1 MIMAEQSK
9 IASLILINEN
19 SLQINFINNWYQ
31 EDVSQLTTDILSAL
45 TGHHILEKISG
56 ADRENCRFEWQ
67 QEYFMLNFE
76 CYSQSCWIENETTP
90 NLSLLNSIKQHLEA
104 E

>member
-1 MIMAEQSK
+1 MAEQSK

-19 SLQINFINNWYQ
+19 SLQINFTNNWYQ

-45 TGHHILEKISG
+45 TGHHILETISG

-90 NLSLLNSIKQHLEA
+90 NLSFLNLIKQHLEA